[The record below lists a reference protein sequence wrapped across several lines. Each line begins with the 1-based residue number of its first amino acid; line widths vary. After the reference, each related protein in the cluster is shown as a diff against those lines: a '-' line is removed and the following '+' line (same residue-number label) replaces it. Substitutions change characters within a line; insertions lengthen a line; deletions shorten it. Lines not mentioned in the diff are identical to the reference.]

1 MMVGIALI
9 VPPVGSFLRRLQI
22 LPRVIAETTLKR
34 RRRKIFRVVVLE
46 RGPDGTP
53 MRKSICLIGQE
64 YEGVLY
70 GAKILGIFVSDES
83 SPDQENP

>member
-1 MMVGIALI
+1 MVGIVLI

-22 LPRVIAETTLKR
+22 LPRVIAETTLRRKR
-34 RRRKIFRVVVLE
+34 RRIFRIVVLE
-46 RGPDGTP
+46 RGQDGTLL
-53 MRKSICLIGQE
+53 RKSTCLIGQE

-70 GAKILGIFVSDES
+70 GAEILGIFVSDEG